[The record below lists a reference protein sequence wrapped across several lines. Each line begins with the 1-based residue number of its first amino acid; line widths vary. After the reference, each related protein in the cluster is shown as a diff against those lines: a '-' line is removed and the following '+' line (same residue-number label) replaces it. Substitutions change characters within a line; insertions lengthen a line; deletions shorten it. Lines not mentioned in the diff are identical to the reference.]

1 MKKIVCGVPN
11 VIKKV
16 ASCCKNEC
24 IIFKRPWLYRLN
36 VLICVVFS
44 GLQVLGRRTVTH
56 ADKKEL
62 PYIEATIMEIQRNSV
77 LRKKYLKL
85 KKNYNSNLSSTSN
98 VRETSI
104 SSFYLYVVLFRY
116 INIHNTIFNI
126 SLYFF
131 SDIYLLLLSRFL
143 MFFFLFS

>member
-1 MKKIVCGVPN
+1 M
-11 VIKKV
+11 
-16 ASCCKNEC
+16 
-24 IIFKRPWLYRLN
+24 
-36 VLICVVFS
+36 
-44 GLQVLGRRTVTH
+44 TH